1 MNYRSLNESIR
12 SVTNP
17 KAKAS
22 PQEDEFLTDLTRA
35 QIAAIKPL
43 MKSKNWNKL
52 KAYLM
57 SQKIVDKNFNDI
69 TKYKMDRD
77 VLSVLQRSFS
87 TYHEQ
92 VENESFSSLVEEQ
105 RYIEEY
111 IELLEFALE
120 SIAEELECDVD
131 DLVEMAQTPARSAV
145 LDRAEKK
152 SLKSI
157 RKQRN
162 SHSDPPTSDKT
173 QKEINHA
180 QSLYSRVDAIRT
192 GAPKQERQRIR
203 AVERARRI
211 KK

>member
-1 MNYRSLNESIR
+1 MKFRSLNESIL

-17 KAKAS
+17 Q
-22 PQEDEFLTDLTRA
+22 PELT
-35 QIAAIKPL
+35 Q
-43 MKSKNWNKL
+43 N
-52 KAYLM
+52 
-57 SQKIVDKNFNDI
+57 
-69 TKYKMDRD
+69 
-77 VLSVLQRSFS
+77 
-87 TYHEQ
+87 
-92 VENESFSSLVEEQ
+92 
-105 RYIEEY
+105 EY
-111 IELLEFALE
+111 IELLEFALI

-131 DLVEMAQTPARSAV
+131 DLVEDMAQTPARSAV